1 MVESQR
7 GMEEPIPPR
16 NQPKA
21 NPGLVHAAAVGVDVF
36 LAIGLNM
43 HIHNGLG
50 KLFSQIV
57 LHFRGNVVCFR
68 HRNVGVNLD
77 VEVEH
82 KHHAV
87 AAGA

>member
-1 MVESQR
+1 MRKIIAKVSILSAR
-7 GMEEPIPPR
+7 YKAKDASIWLKANVVWRCLFAPR

-50 KLFSQIV
+50 KLFS
-57 LHFRGNVVCFR
+57 
-68 HRNVGVNLD
+68 
-77 VEVEH
+77 
-82 KHHAV
+82 
-87 AAGA
+87 